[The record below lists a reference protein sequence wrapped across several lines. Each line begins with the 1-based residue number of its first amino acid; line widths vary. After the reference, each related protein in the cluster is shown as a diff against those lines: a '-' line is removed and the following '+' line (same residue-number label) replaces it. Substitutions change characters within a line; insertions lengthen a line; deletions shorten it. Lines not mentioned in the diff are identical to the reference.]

1 MTECE
6 VIVVGAGIG
15 GLTTAA
21 LLAARGVDVCVFERQ
36 SQVGGCV
43 ANFEHL
49 GYTFEPTCGV
59 YSGWEADGTWE
70 RIFSQLPVPA
80 PGVTKL
86 SPNYVVRLPD
96 GHDVQVS
103 PDHAALET
111 EIASVFTDCAD
122 ACIRF
127 LREIKSG
134 AGASAPA
141 ELLDGTSRQFRWF
154 IDAQLQT
161 FTQCTSN
168 GCSLPRASA
177 ALRLATGDLWSI
189 DGAAQTLGDRLSESL
204 KASGGSLRVNSPV
217 LRLAYGTDGKPVGVD
232 LLSGERVIAKH
243 AIISNLTIWDTYGK
257 LVGPSRTPRDI
268 AGELKKLTAWGAYLI
283 FLAIEEGAIEK
294 LPASRTLLLF
304 DLESEEYDPENQ
316 QLMLSLASGLTT
328 GAPEGKRALTAM
340 AFTQADE
347 WFSFHEDHSW
357 HEEKDQALLESWWTK
372 LHQGLPQLGDS
383 IEVIETSTPQTV
395 YETTRRRLGMIGAP
409 SAIDRRAT
417 LVLPFPNLFLVGD
430 TASASPGL
438 EGVAVSA
445 LNLADHLAPGTNPM
459 RT

>member
-1 MTECE
+1 MECE
-6 VIVVGAGIG
+6 AIVVGAGIG

-49 GYTFEPTCGV
+49 GYTFEPTCGL
-59 YSGWEADGTWE
+59 YSGWEARGTWE
-70 RIFSQLPVPA
+70 RIFSQLPVSA

-96 GHDVQVS
+96 GREVQVS
-103 PDHAALET
+103 SDHSALEN

-122 ACIRF
+122 AAIRF
-127 LREIKSG
+127 LRETKSG
-134 AGASAPA
+134 TGNAAVPA
-141 ELLDGTSRQFRWF
+141 ELLEGTSRQFRWF

-161 FTQCTSN
+161 FTQCTSK
-168 GCSLPRASA
+168 GCSLSRATA

-189 DGAAQTLGDRLSESL
+189 DGTAQTLGDRLSESL
-204 KASGGSLRVNSPV
+204 KASGGSLRLNSPV
-217 LRLAYGTDGKPVGVD
+217 LRLSYGTDGKPVGVD

-257 LVGPSRTPRDI
+257 LVGPSRTPREV
-268 AGELKKLTAWGAYLI
+268 ASELKKLTAWGAYLI
-283 FLAIEEGAIEK
+283 FLGIDEAAIEG
-294 LPASRTLLLF
+294 LPSPRTLLVC
-304 DLESEEYDPENQ
+304 DSDRDEYDPENQ
-316 QLMLSLASGLTT
+316 QLMLNLASGLTT
-328 GAPEGKRALTAM
+328 GAPEGKRALTAI

-383 IEVIETSTPQTV
+383 VEVIETSTPQTV

-409 SAIDRRAT
+409 SVIDRRAL
-417 LVLPFPNLFLVGD
+417 LVPPFPNLFLVGD
-430 TASASPGL
+430 TASAGLGL
-438 EGVAVSA
+438 EGVANSA
-445 LNLADHLAPGTNPM
+445 LGLADHLAP
-459 RT
+459 R

>member
-43 ANFEHL
+43 ANVEHL

-59 YSGWEADGTWE
+59 YSGWEAGGTWE

-96 GHDVQVS
+96 GRDVQVS

-122 ACIRF
+122 AAIRF
-127 LREIKSG
+127 LREIESG
-134 AGASAPA
+134 AGSSAPA
-141 ELLDGTSRQFRWF
+141 ELLDGTSRPFRWF

-161 FTQCTSN
+161 FAQCTSN
-168 GCSLPRASA
+168 GCPLPRATA
-177 ALRLATGDLWSI
+177 ALRYATGDLWSI
-189 DGAAQTLGDRLSESL
+189 DGAAQTLGDRLLESL
-204 KASGGSLRVNSPV
+204 KASGGSLRLNSPV
-217 LRLAYGTDGKPVGVD
+217 LRLSYGTDGKPVGVD

-257 LVGPSRTPRDI
+257 LVGPNRTPRDI
-268 AGELKKLTAWGAYLI
+268 AAELKKLTAWGAYLI
-283 FLAIEEGAIEK
+283 FLAIDEGAIER
-294 LPASRTLLLF
+294 LPAPRTLLVC
-304 DLESEEYDPENQ
+304 DSDVEEYDPENQ
-316 QLMLSLASGLTT
+316 QLMLNLASA
-328 GAPEGKRALTAM
+328 GAPEGKRALTAI
-340 AFTQADE
+340 AYTQADE

-372 LHQGLPQLGDS
+372 LHQGLPELGDAV
-383 IEVIETSTPQTV
+383 EVIETSTPQTV

-409 SAIDRRAT
+409 SAIERRAT
-417 LVLPFPNLFLVGD
+417 LVPPFPNLFLVGD
-430 TASASPGL
+430 TASAGPGL
-438 EGVAVSA
+438 ESVAHSA
-445 LNLADHLAPGTNPM
+445 QDLADHVAPK
-459 RT
+459 

>member
-6 VIVVGAGIG
+6 VIVIGAGIG

-43 ANFEHL
+43 TNFEHL

-59 YSGWEADGTWE
+59 YSGWEAGGTWE
-70 RIFSQLPVPA
+70 RIFSQLPVSA
-80 PGVTKL
+80 PVVTKL

-96 GHDVQVS
+96 GRDVQVS

-111 EIASVFTDCAD
+111 EIASVFTDCAG
-122 ACIRF
+122 AAIRF
-127 LREIKSG
+127 LREIRTK
-134 AGASAPA
+134 AGNATVLA
-141 ELLDGTSRQFRWF
+141 ELLQGTSRQFRWF
-154 IDAQLQT
+154 IDVQLQT

-168 GCSLPRASA
+168 GCSLPRATA

-189 DGAAQTLGDRLSESL
+189 DGAPQSLGDRLAESL
-204 KASGGSLRVNSPV
+204 KASGGTLRLNSPV
-217 LRLAYGTDGKPVGVD
+217 LRLSYGTDGQPVGVD

-257 LVGPSRTPRDI
+257 LVGPSRTPKEV
-268 AGELKKLTAWGAYLI
+268 ASELKKLTAWGAYLI
-283 FLAIEEGAIEK
+283 FLAIDAGAIER
-294 LPASRTLLLF
+294 LPAPRTLLLY

-316 QLMLSLASGLTT
+316 QLMLNLASA
-328 GAPEGKRALTAM
+328 GAPEGKRALTAL

-372 LHQGLPQLGDS
+372 LHQALPELRDS
-383 IEVIETSTPQTV
+383 VEVIETSTPQTV
-395 YETTRRRLGMIGAP
+395 YEDTRRRFGMIGTP

-417 LVLPFPNLFLVGD
+417 LVPPFPNLFLVGD
-430 TASASPGL
+430 TASAGPGL
-438 EGVAVSA
+438 ESVANLA
-445 LNLADHLAPGTNPM
+445 LDLADHLAP
-459 RT
+459 R

>member
-1 MTECE
+1 MECD

-49 GYTFEPTCGV
+49 RYTFEPTCGF
-59 YSGWEADGTWE
+59 YSGWEAGGTWE
-70 RIFSQLPVPA
+70 RIFSQLPVSA
-80 PGVTKL
+80 PRVTKL
-86 SPNYVVRLPD
+86 SPNYVVCLPD
-96 GHDVQVS
+96 GRDVQVS
-103 PDHAALET
+103 SDNAALET
-111 EIASVFTDCAD
+111 EIASVFTDCAGF
-122 ACIRF
+122 AIRF
-127 LREIKSG
+127 LREVRSG
-134 AGASAPA
+134 AGNPA
-141 ELLDGTSRQFRWF
+141 VLAEFLDGTSRQFRGF

-161 FTQCTSN
+161 FAQCTSK
-168 GCSLPRASA
+168 GCSLPRATA

-189 DGAAQTLGDRLSESL
+189 DGTAQTLGDRLSESL
-204 KASGGSLRVNSPV
+204 KASGGSLRLNSPV
-217 LRLAYGTDGKPVGVD
+217 LRLSYGTDGKPVGVD

-257 LVGPSRTPRDI
+257 LVGPSRTPREVAI
-268 AGELKKLTAWGAYLI
+268 ELKKLTAWGAYLI
-283 FLAIEEGAIEK
+283 FLAIDEGATEK
-294 LPASRTLLLF
+294 LPSSRTLLLS
-304 DLESEEYDPENQ
+304 DLESEEYDPESQ
-316 QLMLSLASGLTT
+316 QLMLNLASELTP
-328 GAPEGKRALTAM
+328 GAPEGKRTLTAI

-372 LHQGLPQLGDS
+372 LHRGLPQLGDS

-395 YETTRRRLGMIGAP
+395 YETTRRRLGLIGAP

-417 LVLPFPNLFLVGD
+417 MVPPFPNLFLVGD
-430 TASASPGL
+430 TASGGLGL
-438 EGVAVSA
+438 EGVADSA
-445 LNLADHLAPGTNPM
+445 LGLADQLAP
-459 RT
+459 R